1 MKIVRIIL
9 NIFFR
14 KKKRPSLVWLNMLNN
29 QRNGIVG
36 MSVTNRKIPVRGEDH
51 VV

>member
-36 MSVTNRKIPVRGEDH
+36 MSVTNRNIAVRGEDH
-51 VV
+51 GV